1 MQDNLCPHEI
11 DSIVM
16 PAASSSAA
24 GETRDSSPAID
35 GALKGPFTCTALL
48 GAHPTSGSAS
58 RFVLA
63 SVGRGTVCLGEAG

>member
-11 DSIVM
+11 GSTVM

-35 GALKGPFTCTALL
+35 GALKGPFTALP